1 MTTQLQSSIPPP
13 LCPTPYGGEQQV
25 GAVADVLSGP
35 AFGFVT
41 MPTSSQ
47 TALANPVRGLV
58 ITSAGNLAVVLANGT
73 TNNGQVIP
81 VSAGAVYPL
90 AAIQL
95 GSNNTAGVLG
105 LN

>member
-1 MTTQLQSSIPPP
+1 MVPQVLMPSGTEVESQ
-13 LCPTPYGGEQQV
+13 PT
-25 GAVADVLSGP
+25 ADVLSAP
-35 AFGFVT
+35 AFGFVL

-47 TALANPVRGLV
+47 AALTNPVRGLV
-58 ITSAGNLAVVLANGT
+58 VTVAGNLCVNLADGSS
-73 TNNGQVIP
+73 NNSQPIS
-81 VSAGAVYPL
+81 VSAGAVYPF

>member
-1 MTTQLQSSIPPP
+1 MQTTSNVSVPEVAMPSGTYVETQ
-13 LCPTPYGGEQQV
+13 PT
-25 GAVADVLSGP
+25 ADVLSGP

-41 MPTSSQ
+41 MPTSTQ
-47 TALANPVRGLV
+47 AALTNPVRGVL
-58 ITSAGNLAVVLANGT
+58 ITAAGNLAVVLANGAS
-73 TNNGQVIP
+73 NNAAAFAVA
-81 VSAGAVYPL
+81 AGAIYPF

>member
-1 MTTQLQSSIPPP
+1 MQTTSNVSVPEVLMPSG
-13 LCPTPYGGEQQV
+13 TYVETM
-25 GAVADVLSGP
+25 ATADVLSGP

-41 MPTSSQ
+41 MPTSAQ
-47 TALANPVRGLV
+47 TALTNPVRGLL

-73 TNNGQVIP
+73 SNNGQVIP

-95 GSNNTAGVLG
+95 GSNNTCGVLG